1 MPNII
6 RQEYPDKEIVL
17 IGVGQIGLDSPGLV
31 GQIIEQES
39 PDIIC
44 VDLDVARAKI
54 LADESQWESLSI
66 REVVRE
72 NLLTA
77 LMLNLL
83 LAAYQR
89 VLKGTSVTMPGDEI
103 YQAVNVAESLS
114 IPVIFID
121 RDLHIT
127 YGRTSRAINFREKFR
142 LFLSAIKRLFRF
154 KKATDEILAD
164 LARSDVMTA
173 FLTEVTNLSPNLATP
188 LIIERDAYSAAKI
201 RTTSG
206 TKVLA
211 VLGAGRVSGIHEKL
225 LANNQEDIS
234 ELEDVPA
241 TSPLSKWSKRLVPV
255 LLLLGLLYLT
265 ISQGKEFVRENLA
278 FWIAANSLFT
288 GLGAILAGAHILA
301 IITAVVVAP
310 FSPLIPAGPG
320 TVAAIVQLIVRP
332 PLVKDFQTFP
342 DDITH
347 LRQWRRNRILKIFL
361 VLFLCGLGSIIGT
374 LLGTSRILFSLL
386 SLD

>member
-1 MPNII
+1 VSYIS
-6 RQEYPDKEIVL
+6 RQVYPDKEIVL
-17 IGVGQIGLDSPGLV
+17 IGVGQIGLDSPSLTN
-31 GQIIEQES
+31 QIIEQEK

-44 VDLDVARAKI
+44 IDLDVARARI

-66 REVVRE
+66 REVIRD

-89 VLKGTSVTMPGDEI
+89 ALKDASVSMPGDEI
-103 YQAVNVAESLS
+103 YEAANVAESLS
-114 IPVIFID
+114 IPVVFVD

-127 YGRTSRAINFREKFR
+127 FARTSRAINFREKIK
-142 LFLSAIKRLFRF
+142 LLLAAIKRLFRF
-154 KKATDEILAD
+154 KKATDEILAN
-164 LARSDVMTA
+164 LGSSDVMTA
-173 FLTEVTNLSPNLATP
+173 FLREATNLSPNLATP
-188 LIIERDAYSAAKI
+188 LIDERDAYTAAKI
-201 RTTSG
+201 ITASG
-206 TKVLA
+206 KKVLA
-211 VLGAGRVSGIHEKL
+211 ILGAGRVTGVYEKL
-225 LANNQEDIS
+225 GAAPQEDID
-234 ELEDVPA
+234 ELENVSPI
-241 TSPLSKWSKRLVPV
+241 SPLSKWSKRLVPV
-255 LLLLGLLYLT
+255 ALLIGLLYLT
-265 ISQGKEFVRENLA
+265 ISQGKEFIRENLA
-278 FWIAANSLFT
+278 FWIAANSFFT
-288 GLGAILAGAHILA
+288 GLGAILAGAHILS

-347 LRQWRRNRILKIFL
+347 LRQWRRNRILKIVL
-361 VLFLCGLGSIIGT
+361 VLVLCGLGSIIGT

-386 SLD
+386 SID

>member
-1 MPNII
+1 MSNIS

-17 IGVGQIGLDSPGLV
+17 IGVGQIGLDSPGSTS
-31 GQIIEQES
+31 QIIEQEK

-44 VDLDVARAKI
+44 IDLDITRARI

-66 REVVRE
+66 REVIRD

-89 VLKGTSVTMPGDEI
+89 ALKDASVSMPGDEI
-103 YQAVNVAESLS
+103 YEAAIVAESLS
-114 IPVIFID
+114 IPVVFVD

-127 YGRTSRAINFREKFR
+127 FARTSRAINFREKIK
-142 LFLSAIKRLFRF
+142 LFLAAMKRLFRF
-154 KKATDEILAD
+154 KKATDEILAN
-164 LARSDVMTA
+164 LGSSDVMTA
-173 FLTEVTNLSPNLATP
+173 FLREATNLSPNLATP
-188 LIIERDAYSAAKI
+188 LVDERDAYTAAKI
-201 RTTSG
+201 RTASG
-206 TKVLA
+206 NKVLA
-211 VLGAGRVSGIHEKL
+211 VLGAGRVTGVHEKL
-225 LANNQEDIS
+225 GADPQEDLN
-234 ELEDVPA
+234 ELENVPPI
-241 TSPLSKWSKRLVPV
+241 SPLSKWSKRLVPV
-255 LLLLGLLYLT
+255 ALLIGLLYLT
-265 ISQGKEFVRENLA
+265 ISQGKEFIRENLA
-278 FWIAANSLFT
+278 FWIAANSFFT
-288 GLGAILAGAHILA
+288 GLGAILAGAHILS

-347 LRQWRRNRILKIFL
+347 LRQWRRNRILKIVL
-361 VLFLCGLGSIIGT
+361 VLVLCGLGSIIGT

>member
-1 MPNII
+1 
-6 RQEYPDKEIVL
+6 
-17 IGVGQIGLDSPGLV
+17 
-31 GQIIEQES
+31 
-39 PDIIC
+39 
-44 VDLDVARAKI
+44 VDLDDARARI

-66 REVVRE
+66 REVIRD

-89 VLKGTSVTMPGDEI
+89 ALKDTSVSMPGDEI
-103 YQAVNVAESLS
+103 YEAVIVAESLS
-114 IPVIFID
+114 IPVVFVD

-127 YGRTSRAINFREKFR
+127 FARTSRAINFTEKIK
-142 LFLSAIKRLFRF
+142 LFLAAMKRLFRF
-154 KKATDEILAD
+154 KKATDETLSK
-164 LARSDVMTA
+164 LGGNDVMTA
-173 FLTEVTNLSPNLATP
+173 FLMEAPNLSPNLLTP
-188 LIIERDAYSAAKI
+188 LIDERDAYTAAKI
-201 RTTSG
+201 RTAPG
-206 TKVLA
+206 RKVLA
-211 VLGAGRVSGIHEKL
+211 VLGAGRVAGVYEKL
-225 LANNQEDIS
+225 SAETQEDVI
-234 ELEDVPA
+234 ELENVPA
-241 TSPLSKWSKRLVPV
+241 ISPLSKWSKRLVPIA
-255 LLLLGLLYLT
+255 LLIGLLYLT
-265 ISQGKEFVRENLA
+265 LSQGKEFIRENLA
-278 FWIAANSLFT
+278 FWIAANSFFT
-288 GLGAILAGAHILA
+288 GLGAILAGAHILS

-361 VLFLCGLGSIIGT
+361 VLVLCGLGSIIGT